1 MDNILDAL
9 TEHLNQIDDT
19 GSIKFIDEQEKDS
32 QIAFLDMFIV
42 RKENGNVSTAK
53 MWIPRWNFN
62 KVKKQMGRKKR

>member
-32 QIAFLDMFIV
+32 QIAFLDMLIV